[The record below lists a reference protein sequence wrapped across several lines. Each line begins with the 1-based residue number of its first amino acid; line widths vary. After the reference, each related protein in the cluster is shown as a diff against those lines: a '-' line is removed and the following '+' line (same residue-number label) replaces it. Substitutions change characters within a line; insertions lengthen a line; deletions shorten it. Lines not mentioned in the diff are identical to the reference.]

1 MLFPVPGAVE
11 GHSTVPMPSFLSG
24 ERMQAVL
31 TSTLIP
37 PKRRGEKFNK
47 EINYLQL
54 NEYLYVTIQL
64 YDSLKLTLPRSK
76 YSIELSQDLDDTAV
90 SLLIENGLKNR
101 FPTACATWESQNSE
115 SKEIARKSSVE
126 GKKSVDEDLRRE
138 QPLLEDI
145 LAREMIR
152 RILEAYP
159 YVSLTQS

>member
-1 MLFPVPGAVE
+1 
-11 GHSTVPMPSFLSG
+11 
-24 ERMQAVL
+24 MQAVL

-101 FPTACATWESQNSE
+101 FSTACATWESQNSE

>member
-11 GHSTVPMPSFLSG
+11 GHSTMSMPSFLSG

-37 PKRRGEKFNK
+37 PKRRVDQVKK
-47 EINYLQL
+47 EINHTQL

-64 YDSLKLTLPRSK
+64 HDSLKLTPPRSK

-101 FPTACATWESQNSE
+101 FSTACATWESQNSE
-115 SKEIARKSSVE
+115 RKEIARRSIVE
-126 GKKSVDEDLRRE
+126 RKKSVDEELRKD
-138 QPLLEDI
+138 QPLLEGI
-145 LAREMIR
+145 LATEMIR